1 MAIRKRWEDHSA
13 RWQREHT
20 KRGETRSRWNA
31 YLKLSTRT
39 RKTVD
44 PNAYAMGISVA
55 NVRFGSTYSAAFK
68 KMTEDMFGRVKTVV
82 KGLSVMTA
90 EELSWT
96 AKAPDEAII
105 RRARNPRYVR
115 QGINPWW
122 YN

>member
-1 MAIRKRWEDHSA
+1 MAIRKRWEAHSA
-13 RWQREHT
+13 RWQREHA
-20 KRGETRSRWNA
+20 KRGETRTRWNA
-31 YLKLSTRT
+31 YLKLSTKT

-44 PNAYAMGISVA
+44 PDAYARGISVA
-55 NVRFGSTYSAAFK
+55 HVWFGDTYSAAFK

-82 KGLSVMTA
+82 KGLAVMTT

-96 AKAPDEAII
+96 AKASDVAISN
-105 RRARNPRYVR
+105 RARNTRYVR